1 MTAQPHARAERERQ
15 GVAPAG
21 TGARE
26 YLVRR
31 ESHPLKR
38 LLMILGPGLISGAAD
53 DDPSG
58 IGTYAVAGA
67 SLGFSTLWTMLVMLP
82 MMAATQY
89 ISAKISMQT
98 GMGLVA
104 VLKRHYP
111 RRLLYVAVFALVG
124 ANTIN
129 AGADIGAVAAAIN
142 LLVPVPIAALIV
154 PIGVLILVVQ
164 IWCSYR
170 LIANIF
176 KWLTLA
182 LLAYVAN
189 AFLARPHL
197 AEVLRATLVP
207 TLRFDGHFMAVLV
220 GILGTTIS
228 PYLWF
233 WQADQEVEERIA
245 AGQKRLWQ
253 RRGTSERELRYAAWD
268 VNIGMLF
275 SQVIGYFVI
284 LSTAATLFHAGKT
297 DVKSAA
303 DAAEALRPLAGNA
316 ARVLFA
322 LGLIGLGF
330 LAIPV
335 LSGSAAYAMAE
346 AFGWRAGLDQKPR
359 RAKEFYGIIA
369 ASTLV
374 GILINYLGINPIDA
388 LFFTAVIFGFLT
400 PPLLALLMLA
410 AQDRKVM
417 GEHVN
422 SPLLNILGWA
432 TTVAT
437 AAAAAGL
444 VGTWG
449 K

>member
-1 MTAQPHARAERERQ
+1 M
-15 GVAPAG
+15 
-21 TGARE
+21 
-26 YLVRR
+26 RR
-31 ESHPLKR
+31 ESHPVKR

-82 MMAATQY
+82 MMAVTQY
-89 ISAKISMQT
+89 ISAKISMET

-111 RRLLYVAVFALVG
+111 RWLLYAVVFALVG

-129 AGADIGAVAAAIN
+129 AGADIGAIAAAIN
-142 LLVPVPIAALIV
+142 LLAPVPIAALII
-154 PIGVLILVVQ
+154 PIGLLILAVQ
-164 IWCSYR
+164 ILCPYR
-170 LIANIF
+170 VIANIF

-182 LLAYVAN
+182 LLAYIAN
-189 AFLARPHL
+189 AFLVRPHL
-197 AEVLRATLVP
+197 ADVLHGTLVP
-207 TLRFDGHFMAVLV
+207 TFRRDGHFLAVLV
-220 GILGTTIS
+220 GLLGTTIS

-233 WQADQEVEERIA
+233 WQAGQEVEEQIA
-245 AGQKRLWQ
+245 AGQTRLWQ
-253 RRGTSERELRYAAWD
+253 RRGTSERELQYAAWD
-268 VNIGMLF
+268 VNLGMLF
-275 SQVIGYFVI
+275 SQIVGYFVI

-297 DVKSAA
+297 DIKSAA
-303 DAAEALRPLAGNA
+303 DAAEALRPLAGDA

-346 AFGWRAGLDQKPR
+346 AFGWRAGLNQKPH
-359 RAKEFYGIIA
+359 RAKEFYAVIA

-374 GILINYLGINPIDA
+374 GMLINYLGINPIDA
-388 LFFTAVIFGFLT
+388 LFFTAVIMGFLT
-400 PPLLALLMLA
+400 PPLLALLMLVA
-410 AQDRKVM
+410 RDRKTM
-417 GEHVN
+417 GKHVN
-422 SPLLNILGWA
+422 SPLLNIVGWVTA
-432 TTVAT
+432 VAM
-437 AAAAAGL
+437 AAAAIGL
-444 VGTWG
+444 IVTRG